1 MEVIYLLIFMSSI
14 IAVGFLIAFFLS
26 VKDGQYDDSQTPAI
40 RILFDDMK
48 PRQNEEESE

>member
-26 VKDGQYDDSQTPAI
+26 VKDGQYDDGQTPAI
-40 RILFDDMK
+40 RILFDDAK
-48 PRQNEEESE
+48 PEQENDESE

>member
-26 VKDGQYDDSQTPAI
+26 VRDGQYEDSQTPAI
-40 RILFDDMK
+40 RMLFEDMK
-48 PRQNEEESE
+48 PRQSEDESE